1 MSDDPVL
8 VMNMQNVMTMTEVN
22 DKQMIT
28 CYNKF
33 LRDKNRVSN
42 ETDLNPNMGFLSS
55 ISDARI
61 FLEKLYKSN
70 DNKSS

>member
-1 MSDDPVL
+1 
-8 VMNMQNVMTMTEVN
+8 MNINNVMTMTEVH
-22 DKQMIT
+22 DKHMIGV
-28 CYNKF
+28 YNRF
-33 LRDKNRVSN
+33 LKDKDRVSN
-42 ETDLNPNMGFLSS
+42 QANLDPNMGFLSS